1 MSDTIFYPSSTDH
14 DGIGRFLEVQSAH
27 QSHTSLFK
35 AVRLSPCPGVSDYG
49 AAVRLDI
56 GTPSNAADTTAKNT
70 IALQV
75 KDRFGGN
82 VAKVFEID
90 VEVESCD
97 VYAGNLS
104 LPIFYALSETGAGSQ
119 GDTTFAN
126 GSPAGKKGKPR
137 ITIFTDANGAATL
150 TVARVRADGSTAAVT
165 NGDNLADVRLH
176 FKLKC
181 QPEALTANQGARCTA
196 FT

>member
-1 MSDTIFYPSSTDH
+1 MEDTIFYPSSTDH
-14 DGIGRFLEVQSAH
+14 DAIGRFLELQSAH

-35 AVRLSPCPGVSDYG
+35 AMRLSPCSGVSDYG

-56 GTPSNAADTTAKNT
+56 GTPSNTGGAVAKNT

-75 KDRFGGN
+75 KDRFGNN

-90 VEVESCD
+90 IETESCD
-97 VYAGNLS
+97 EYAGNLS
-104 LPIFYALSETGAGSQ
+104 LPIYYALAETGAGSQ

-150 TVARVRADGSTAAVT
+150 TASRVRADGSTAAVT
-165 NGDNLADVRLH
+165 NGGNLADLRLH